1 VVEAETPADL
11 PVVMADRNQLKQVFF
26 NITKNAME
34 AMQPGG
40 RLRIKTRTDDD
51 NVYLLF
57 GDTGSGIKHG
67 PERFDRRRR
76 EAHPRRACAA
86 GVAHE
91 EHYDVSVAANADEAF
106 NLMDAQSFDVIVTDL
121 RMPGKSGL
129 KIIDK
134 ALALP
139 GRPAVIMMTAYG
151 NIESAV
157 EAMKRGAVDF
167 LTKPV
172 NIERLELLIQR
183 ALKSKTLE
191 VEVKQLHERLDE
203 KFNFEQIIGHSQE
216 LKDVIDRVK
225 LVAPSKATILIEGE
239 SGTGKELIAQAIHQV
254 SPRSRAPFVAVHC
267 AALSESLLES
277 EIFGHERGSFTG
289 ATEKRIGRFE
299 SADGGTLFLDEI
311 GEISAST
318 QVKLLRFLETKSI
331 ERVGGNKPLDLDVRL
346 VAATNRNLEQLVRE
360 GKFREDLFFRL
371 NVVRIVMPP
380 LRQRAEDVPAAVD
393 AFPQD
398 LRRGERPAA
407 ADARARRDAH
417 APGLCVAGQHPRAA
431 QFCRERGRA
440 APRRQAHRVRPRA
453 QIPRR
458 RPGGQITSPAA
469 GRPGTELAHPPS
481 SLSVE
486 ENEKRLLREALIKAR
501 GNRTKAAE
509 LMGVSRRTLHRKIAQ
524 WPELDVTD
532 K

>member
-1 VVEAETPADL
+1 
-11 PVVMADRNQLKQVFF
+11 
-26 NITKNAME
+26 
-34 AMQPGG
+34 
-40 RLRIKTRTDDD
+40 
-51 NVYLLF
+51 
-57 GDTGSGIKHG
+57 
-67 PERFDRRRR
+67 
-76 EAHPRRACAA
+76 
-86 GVAHE
+86 
-91 EHYDVSVAANADEAF
+91 VAANADEAF
-106 NLMDAQSFDVIVTDL
+106 NLMEAQSYDAIVTDL

-151 NIESAV
+151 NVESAV

-216 LKDVIDRVK
+216 LKDVIDRVR

-267 AALSESLLES
+267 ASLSESLLES
-277 EIFGHERGSFTG
+277 EIFGHERGAFTG
-289 ATEKRIGRFE
+289 AVEKRVGRFE

-346 VAATNRNLEQLVRE
+346 VAATNRNLEQLVRA

-380 LRQRAEDVPAAVD
+380 LRQRAEDVPVLLTHFLQIFAAENGLPPLTLEPGAIRTLQAYAWPGNIRELRNFAENAVVLHRGGKLTEY
-393 AFPQD
+393 D
-398 LRRGERPAA
+398 LEPKFRG
-407 ADARARRDAH
+407 
-417 APGLCVAGQHPRAA
+417 
-431 QFCRERGRA
+431 A
-440 APRRQAHRVRPRA
+440 APV
-453 QIPRR
+453 
-458 RPGGQITSPAA
+458 GQITSPAA
-469 GRPGTELAHPPS
+469 DRPGTELAPPAD